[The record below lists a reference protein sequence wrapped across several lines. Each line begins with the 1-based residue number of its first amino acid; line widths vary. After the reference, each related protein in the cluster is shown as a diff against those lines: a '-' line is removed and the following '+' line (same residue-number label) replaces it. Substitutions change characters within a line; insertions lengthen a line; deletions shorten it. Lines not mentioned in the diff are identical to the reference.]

1 MEPFA
6 VVGHVAMDR
15 VVTGDGERRQLGGPP
30 TYVSL
35 ITHLLGGG
43 LRVCTKVGGDFPAE
57 YAEILASRGADVGGC
72 VVPGAKTTR
81 FVLDYTAG
89 ERRLSVESVC
99 EEIGPEDVRGLPDA
113 VLLAP
118 IIQEIPTET
127 LNVLEAGTIALD
139 PQGFLRRRLPDGSV
153 EHVPWLD
160 EGLIGRLTILKA
172 SRRELGLMT
181 GAGNTQEGLRR
192 LRGMGVDVC
201 VATLG
206 GEGSQVLWDGGE
218 VAVPAYEGGVVV
230 DPTGAGDAFLA
241 GFFHQFIVDGDV
253 EWSAAV
259 GSAAASAV
267 IETIGPCVRMTRG
280 ELMERTEE
288 IREGIRRLT

>member
-57 YAEILASRGADVGGC
+57 YAESLASRGADVGGY
-72 VVPGAKTTR
+72 VVPSAKTTR

-89 ERRLSVESVC
+89 ERRMSVESVC
-99 EEIGPEDVRGLPDA
+99 EEIWPEDVRGLPDA

-118 IIQEIPTET
+118 IIQEIPAET
-127 LNVLEAGTIALD
+127 LSVLEAGTIALD
-139 PQGFLRRRLPDGSV
+139 PQGFLRRRLPDGLL

-160 EGLIGRLTILKA
+160 EGLIRRLTILKA
-172 SRRELGLMT
+172 SRRELRLMT
-181 GAGNTQEGLRR
+181 GAENTHLGLKR

-218 VAVPAYEGGVVV
+218 AAVPAHEGGVVV

-241 GFFHQFIVDGDV
+241 GFFHQFIVDGDI

-267 IETIGPCVRMTRG
+267 VETIGPSVEITCS
-280 ELMERTEE
+280 ELMERAEE